1 MMFAQGF
8 LNSSTPEGRTRLR
21 RPIALNESNS
31 ALSSSPVVAGEP
43 TRARMYCTPGDPL
56 GVLPLTP
63 VVTDAAT
70 AHEELRPQTNPNDN
84 SGLPWANPNIPGEPK
99 AVTAGR
105 FRDAVRARDARLSFV
120 AVEADAGPAVHA
132 TTRRRP
138 T

>member
-21 RPIALNESNS
+21 RPIALSESNS
-31 ALSSSPVVAGEP
+31 ALSSSPVVAGAT
-43 TRARMYCTPGDPL
+43 TRACMCMYCAPGYPL

-63 VVTDAAT
+63 VVTHAAT
-70 AHEELRPQTNPNDN
+70 AHEELRPLTNPNSN
-84 SGLPWANPNIPGEPK
+84 FGLPWANANIPGEPK

-120 AVEADAGPAVHA
+120 GS
-132 TTRRRP
+132 
-138 T
+138 